1 MKKIST
7 VMEDLRAMK
16 TLTNF
21 TTCDKQ
27 EMFKCFKFYRLQAGK
42 RLFGKDQ
49 KLDRY
54 ILILKGKVGI
64 YFQELQQLF

>member
-1 MKKIST
+1 MKTILR
-7 VMEDLRAMK
+7 VMEDLRFMK
-16 TLTNF
+16 TLKTF
-21 TTCDKQ
+21 TIDDKQ
-27 EMFKCFKFYRLQAGK
+27 EMIKCFKFYRLQAGK

-64 YFQELQQLF
+64 YFQELQ

>member
-1 MKKIST
+1 
-7 VMEDLRAMK
+7 MK
-16 TLTNF
+16 TLKNF
-21 TTCDKQ
+21 TIDDKQ
-27 EMFKCFKFYRLQAGK
+27 EMIKCFKFYRLQAGK

-64 YFQELQQLF
+64 YFQELQ